1 MAAYGGQAA
10 DGLRAV
16 RLGKVW
22 RGFKFIIIKSFYEGG
37 RLVFNCW
44 KIQNLFFTKSKNVFK
59 TLYQDKGNIFTGSGN
74 SLGLGLFLE
83 SMLVIR
89 ELGGKD
95 LSQIYFIFSIYI

>member
-1 MAAYGGQAA
+1 M
-10 DGLRAV
+10 
-16 RLGKVW
+16 
-22 RGFKFIIIKSFYEGG
+22 
-37 RLVFNCW
+37 
-44 KIQNLFFTKSKNVFK
+44 FK

-95 LSQIYFIFSIYI
+95 LSQIYFIFSIYT